1 MCVCRR
7 IKQQV
12 DQVHTNLLCVPGSRE
27 HSQRPPNVAS
37 TTSAAADS
45 NGAIYACQQSCRT
58 RFTLPSTTLLCLP
71 SQPNSQKKATA
82 FQSAASTMP
91 AADVNNGP
99 TNKLTKFTPTCCVF
113 QVRGNT
119 HSSLQRHDVCC
130 RHHQWCNPLEPAVVL
145 HELHQDDDN
154 NKAVPSSRFK
164 ISEDDSVRQR
174 SIHSIPDACYC
185 LFAYHCYGL
194 QGHGAHI
201 AFPNVASLQGKTPSI
216 PVPRQNPIVPKDK
229 GKKQIWGSVGGG
241 REEEKQLSCL
251 AAAEVLRDNERPS
264 SPPES

>member
-1 MCVCRR
+1 MRNTR
-7 IKQQV
+7 
-12 DQVHTNLLCVPGSRE
+12 TSLC
-27 HSQRPPNVAS
+27 
-37 TTSAAADS
+37 AARDS
-45 NGAIYACQQSCRT
+45 PRCQQ
-58 RFTLPSTTLLCLP
+58 PKLCLP
-71 SQPNSQKKATA
+71 TNSKPTKATA
-82 FQSAASTMP
+82 CESAASTMP

-99 TNKLTKFTPTCCVF
+99 TNKLTNFTPTCCVF

-201 AFPNVASLQGKTPSI
+201 AFPNVASLQGETPSI

-229 GKKQIWGSVGGG
+229 GEKQILGKCG
-241 REEEKQLSCL
+241 RRKGRGEAAELSCCC
-251 AAAEVLRDNERPS
+251 
-264 SPPES
+264 